1 MSGSGPV
8 RHPSALALHELHLG
22 AGDREVAAHVGVC
35 PECRQQLDELAADH
49 RRFDE
54 QVLARTVPAL
64 GRRRPR
70 RWLWAL
76 APAVAVAAGLW
87 LWARPRGGEERAKGE
102 AVLTVY
108 AARGETVTRLED
120 GGALAPG
127 DRIRFVIRPG
137 GLGYAMIASLDGAGR
152 ATVYHPYGGAQSAP
166 VAADPRVELA
176 GSIVLDRAPGPER
189 IFALLSRRPLAAAE
203 VVRALEEIGRGG
215 PAVVRATAQL
225 PLPVEA
231 QGSVLFEKPA
241 F

>member
-22 AGDREVAAHVGVC
+22 AGDGEVAAHLGVC
-35 PECRQQLDELAADH
+35 PECRQRLDELAADH

-54 QVLARTVPAL
+54 QVLPRTVLAL
-64 GRRRPR
+64 RPRRR

-76 APAVAVAAGLW
+76 APAVAVAAALW

-108 AARGETVTRLED
+108 AARGETVTRLEE

-127 DRIRFVIRPG
+127 DRIRFVLRPG
-137 GLGYAMIASLDGAGR
+137 GLAYAMIASLDGAGR

-166 VAADPRVELA
+166 VGAEPRVELP
-176 GSIVLDRAPGPER
+176 GSIVLDRGPGPER
-189 IFALLSRRPLAAAE
+189 IFALLSRRPLATAE

-215 PAVVRATAQL
+215 PGAVRATPQL